1 MNNAIE
7 HFRTNIE
14 RVRALGGQYEAI
26 TRLTTAIVDS
36 TDILRAQIV
45 LVVSALDHYIHEI
58 TRLGMLEVLTGTR
71 VPTNAFRRF
80 QVTMDSAM
88 GALSGNGRNTWFDA
102 EIREKHG
109 YLAFQ
114 HPDKI
119 ADAIRL
125 FSGCELWPSVSTCL
139 GLSVQDI
146 KTHLRLIVERRNKIA
161 HEADLDP
168 SYPDTRWPI
177 SPADTEE
184 SIQFIVAICE
194 TIHSVVTQTISAE
207 PGA

>member
-14 RVRALGGQYEAI
+14 RVSTLGGQYEAI
-26 TRLTTAIVDS
+26 TRLTAAIVDS

-58 TRLGMLEVLTGTR
+58 TRLGMLEVIAGTR
-71 VPTNAFRRF
+71 VPTKAFLKF

-88 GALSGNGRNTWFDA
+88 VALSGNKGNIWFDD

-125 FSGCELWPSVSTCL
+125 FSDCELWPSVSKSL
-139 GLSVQDI
+139 GLSTADI
-146 KTHLRLIVERRNKIA
+146 RNNLRLIIDRRNKIA

-168 SYPDTRWPI
+168 SYPGTRWPI
-177 SPADTEE
+177 TPTDTKKT
-184 SIQFIVAICE
+184 IQFIVDICE

-207 PGA
+207 QGA

>member
-14 RVRALGGQYEAI
+14 RVRALGGQYAAI

-45 LVVSALDHYIHEI
+45 LVVSALYHYIHEI
-58 TRLGMLEVLTGTR
+58 TRLGMLEVLAGTR

-88 GALSGNGRNTWFDA
+88 EAFSGNGGSTWFDA
-102 EIREKHG
+102 AIREKHG

-119 ADAIRL
+119 ADAVRL
-125 FSGCELWPSVSTCL
+125 FSDCELWPSVSTCR
-139 GLSVQDI
+139 GVSVQDT
-146 KTHLRLIVERRNKIA
+146 KNHLRLIVERRNKIA

-168 SYPDTRWPI
+168 SYPSTRWPI
-177 SPADTEE
+177 SPDDTEE
-184 SIQFIVAICE
+184 AIQFIVDICE
-194 TIHSVVTQTISAE
+194 TINSVVT
-207 PGA
+207 